1 MTKAKTENQ
10 ARLADALRG
19 MRVKN
24 WERREQSNGK
34 IVLYVRYIEQE
45 PVITTEVVNK

>member
-1 MTKAKTENQ
+1 MTKTQNNAKTS
-10 ARLADALRG
+10 LADALRG

-45 PVITTEVVNK
+45 PIITTEVVDK